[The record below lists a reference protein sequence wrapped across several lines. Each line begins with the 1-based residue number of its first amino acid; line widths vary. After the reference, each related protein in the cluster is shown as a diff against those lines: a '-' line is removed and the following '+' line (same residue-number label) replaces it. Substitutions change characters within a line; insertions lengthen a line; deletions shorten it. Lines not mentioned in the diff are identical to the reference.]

1 MSGNTIRL
9 SAPIHLVAAFAV
21 GCAAAVGCGAAFA
34 SLMVARGLGLS
45 AAGPLATAAICA
57 GSFLGSWL
65 LALLQKSRGLLW
77 GGMLGILYAL
87 TLLGLQLSNDSTPD
101 TEQLVRLGLLVLMG
115 ALGGYAGMLCTG
127 KKRHH

>member
-9 SAPIHLVAAFAV
+9 SAPIHLVTAFAV

-45 AAGPLATAAICA
+45 AAGPLA

-77 GGMLGILYAL
+77 GGMLGILYAV